1 MKLTEIVAVSGIG
14 GLHKIIGRTKTGL
27 ILESINETKKR
38 FATGIQDKVSILDD
52 VSMYTLSGDMRL
64 AEVFVK
70 LNNTGKVPGIKE
82 DPKLLRKFLVDTIEL
97 DSERVYD
104 SDIKKLLSWY
114 HIIKDLVDFNTL
126 IEAPETKEEASE
138 SAETT
143 KKKSSKKKEETVDTE
158 EEKPKK
164 TAKKTAA
171 KTVTESKTTKAT
183 TTKTVKVSSKTTA
196 KTNTYR
202 PKSV

>member
-70 LNNTGKVPGIKE
+70 LNNTGKVHGIKE